1 MDLLKKKN
9 MKESLD
15 KVRIKYPNKI
25 PLFIYRSK
33 RDKSLQDLTCNKFL
47 VPDTITVGQFMMIV
61 RKRLKLDSNIALFV
75 FINNTIPCSSE
86 TILQIYENHKNKD
99 GMLVL
104 EYCGENVFG

>member
-9 MKESLD
+9 MKKSLD

-33 RDKSLQDLTCNKFL
+33 RDKSLQDINCNKFL
-47 VPDTITVGQFMMIV
+47 VPDNITLGQFMVII
-61 RKRLKLDSNIALFV
+61 RKRLKLESNIALFIL
-75 FINNTIPCSSE
+75 INNTIPCSSDS
-86 TILQIYENHKNKD
+86 ILQIYENHKNKD